1 GFTVDG
7 SIRTLTE
14 HWNGNKWR
22 IVLSPNPDSTTNNL
36 WGVAAVAPDDV
47 WAVGDAG
54 NGGQGNSTDPLAIHW
69 DGAAWAVV
77 PTPAPGIGGRF
88 EAVST
93 ASSDRA
99 WAVGFYATFTSLTLA
114 ERWNGLKWKVTPS
127 ESPGT
132 TVNVLSGVS
141 ATSRRTAW
149 SVGATSSS
157 SEDQE
162 LAEHVC

>member
-1 GFTVDG
+1 MAVHVLVPITHDEMA
-7 SIRTLTE
+7 TL
-14 HWNGNKWR
+14 
-22 IVLSPNPDSTTNNL
+22 
-36 WGVAAVAPDDV
+36 
-47 WAVGDAG
+47 
-54 NGGQGNSTDPLAIHW
+54 
-69 DGAAWAVV
+69 
-77 PTPAPGIGGRF
+77 F
-88 EAVST
+88 E
-93 ASSDRA
+93 R
-99 WAVGFYATFTSLTLA
+99 AVGFYATFTSLTLA